1 MKIVFVTSGPVFLV
15 GIFHK
20 VYSPFI
26 SENSY

>member
-1 MKIVFVTSGPVFLV
+1 MELFFVISGPVFLV